1 MVHAYAYCGF
11 PRALRGLQT
20 LVAVLD
26 ERKAKGIED
35 DWGRKASPITDTRSK
50 YERGRDILVEISG
63 IPADAPK
70 ADYAILA
77 PEIEVFLKE
86 HLFAD
91 LFERDVLTYAE
102 RELTTVAVIASLG
115 KGVYHYFFKLAES
128 HAVIQPVDKDDF
140 QFVEVTLTRK
150 GCDLCNVLSFTV
162 HSLFCFRCL
171 GGYDS
176 ASEEDTE

>member
-1 MVHAYAYCGF
+1 MNEKKGRAIALLPIGVFLVLYLGLGIIFEYVMKIPMGF
-11 PRALRGLQT
+11 YNVPIIVAFLAAI
-20 LVAVLD
+20 LVACIQNRELVFD
-26 ERKAKGIED
+26 ERKA
-35 DWGRKASPITDTRSK
+35 
-50 YERGRDILVEISG
+50 IS
-63 IPADAPK
+63 I
-70 ADYAILA
+70 
-77 PEIEVFLKE
+77 
-86 HLFAD
+86 
-91 LFERDVLTYAE
+91 
-102 RELTTVAVIASLG
+102 
-115 KGVYHYFFKLAES
+115 GVYHYFFKLADS